1 MHELSQ
7 VVEYLRDWANT
18 WGGTEARRDSR
29 PQRPAQRP
37 VRSASLSSPPLAPA
51 PAAIPLLPSVSV
63 GTQLPP
69 CAKCCSLCDRILTI
83 PRCKYYYFP
92 LSRTQQLG
100 LSVRLSILP
109 KLMQLLGCR
118 AGIQT
123 QAFGLP
129 SLPSEPITLAIQVWS
144 PEPGWG
150 SRKYQYL
157 PGGLLE
163 CRISGPSR
171 PTPNENLHFL
181 QDPQVVHVL
190 MTSRE
195 QLALDCCASPPLLLP
210 VCMHA
215 LGTGGDQAGL
225 DGGTGTGQTVS

>member
-1 MHELSQ
+1 MG
-7 VVEYLRDWANT
+7 RKT
-18 WGGTEARRDSR
+18 RRDSR
-29 PQRPAQRP
+29 PQSPAQRP
-37 VRSASLSSPPLAPA
+37 VRSASLSSPPWPRLRQQ
-51 PAAIPLLPSVSV
+51 LLCFH
-63 GTQLPP
+63 QLVLVHSSRHVLS
-69 CAKCCSLCDRILTI
+69 AVLTLCDRILTI

-129 SLPSEPITLAIQVWS
+129 SLPSEPIMLALQVWS

-157 PGGLLE
+157 PGWGGLLE
-163 CRISGPSR
+163 CRISSPSH

-190 MTSRE
+190 ITSRE